1 MSEKE
6 MLEQVEEKSYELW
19 FAKKNDEGDK
29 RKEIKCMKELID
41 AEEAALFAGVEG
53 EKIEDAAQ
61 SGRIRAL
68 NLKMAP
74 EARKQ
79 GGR

>member
-1 MSEKE
+1 MTERE
-6 MLEQVEEKSYELW
+6 MLERVEEKSYELW
-19 FAKKNDEGDK
+19 YAKKNDEENK
-29 RKEIKCMKELID
+29 RKEIKCMKELVD

-68 NLKMAP
+68 NLKP
-74 EARKQ
+74 VLEVRKQ